1 MRLRNVK
8 FMIQEKTFDQSKRRV
23 TDLKECSEVF
33 LPKARDEKI
42 ECKMEI
48 IRNVIMKQFN
58 AYKKKIKTEI
68 ERRNEKKGE
77 NYPLEKDQNGNNLSR
92 NEVRGLKKLQKRVKN
107 GEIAIIKKD
116 KSGKSTAIL
125 KEDYL
130 KMGKKSNAEDRK
142 VSRKERKEIEK

>member
-1 MRLRNVK
+1 
-8 FMIQEKTFDQSKRRV
+8 
-23 TDLKECSEVF
+23 
-33 LPKARDEKI
+33 
-42 ECKMEI
+42 
-48 IRNVIMKQFN
+48 MK
-58 AYKKKIKTEI
+58 
-68 ERRNEKKGE
+68 
-77 NYPLEKDQNGNNLSR
+77 D
-92 NEVRGLKKLQKRVKN
+92 

>member
-92 NEVRGLKKLQKRVKN
+92 NEVRGLKKLQKRVKD

>member
-33 LPKARDEKI
+33 LLKARDEKI

-58 AYKKKIKTEI
+58 AYKKKIETEI

-77 NYPLEKDQNGNNLSR
+77 NYPLEKD
-92 NEVRGLKKLQKRVKN
+92 
-107 GEIAIIKKD
+107 
-116 KSGKSTAIL
+116 
-125 KEDYL
+125 
-130 KMGKKSNAEDRK
+130 
-142 VSRKERKEIEK
+142 

>member
-58 AYKKKIKTEI
+58 AYKKKIETEI

>member
-58 AYKKKIKTEI
+58 AYKKKIETEI

-92 NEVRGLKKLQKRVKN
+92 NEVRGLKKLQKRVKD